1 MVYIILIM
9 NILLLLCLNVVIVD
23 FILFV
28 IVKVVILGYVV
39 FVDYFLEIYM
49 GVLVSWW
56 FIVVFFIIMFF
67 IICIIGI
74 ISFVS
79 RCGFI
84 FGFLFVSSY
93 CVGVDVIVVILMI
106 I

>member
-1 MVYIILIM
+1 M

-39 FVDYFLEIYM
+39 FVNYFLEIYM

-67 IICIIGI
+67 IICIIG
-74 ISFVS
+74 VS

>member
-39 FVDYFLEIYM
+39 FVDYFLEINM

-67 IICIIGI
+67 IICI